1 MLNDVARALRR
12 IESGLL
18 VALLLAMIGVAVY
31 QVVARNLFGTGL
43 TWGDGMVRVALLW
56 VTMIGAMA
64 AGPDGHIRV
73 DVIGRFAGERVA
85 RRLGRITNLFAAAL
99 CLALGWYSL
108 TLIYYD
114 YVDGTPGFG
123 VVPAWVCELVI
134 PVASSIMGVRYLIAS
149 VRPQVLQTGASETQ
163 P

>member
-1 MLNDVARALRR
+1 MMVLSDIARVLRR

-31 QVVARNLFGTGL
+31 QVVARNLFDTGL

-56 VTMIGAMA
+56 ITMIGAMA

-73 DVIGRFAGERVA
+73 DVVGRFASERTA
-85 RRLGRITNLFAAAL
+85 RRLARVTNLFTAIL
-99 CLALGWYSL
+99 CIALGWYSI
-108 TLIYYD
+108 TLIGYD
-114 YVDGTPGFG
+114 YADGTPGFG
-123 VVPAWVCELVI
+123 AVPAWVCELVI
-134 PVASSIMGVRYLIAS
+134 PVASGVMGLRYLIAS
-149 VRPQVLQTGASETQ
+149 IKPTPVEEPEAQ

>member
-1 MLNDVARALRR
+1 MLSDVARALRR

-43 TWGDGMVRVALLW
+43 IWGDSMVRVALLW

-73 DVIGRFAGERVA
+73 DVVGRFVSERIA
-85 RRLGRITNLFAAAL
+85 RRLARVTNVFASVLCFAL
-99 CLALGWYSL
+99 AWYSL
-108 TLIYYD
+108 TLIHYD
-114 YVDGTPGFG
+114 YADATPGFG

-134 PVASSIMGVRYLIAS
+134 PVASSVMGVRYLIAA
-149 VRPQVLQTGASETQ
+149 VRPQVSQTGAPETPQ
-163 P
+163 

>member
-31 QVVARNLFGTGL
+31 QVAARNLFGTSL

-64 AGPDGHIRV
+64 AGPAGHIRV
-73 DVIGRFAGERVA
+73 DVVNRFASERVA
-85 RRLGRITNLFAAAL
+85 LLLARVTNLFTAIL
-99 CLALGWYSL
+99 CFALGWYSM
-108 TLIYYD
+108 TLIAWD
-114 YVDGTPGFG
+114 YADGTPGFG
-123 VVPAWVCELVI
+123 PVPAWICELVI
-134 PVASSIMGVRYLIAS
+134 PVASGVMGLRYLIAS
-149 VRPQVLQTGASETQ
+149 FQRARQGGPETRP
-163 P
+163 

>member
-1 MLNDVARALRR
+1 MLSDVARVLRR

-31 QVVARNLFGTGL
+31 QVAARNLLGTGL

-73 DVIGRFAGERVA
+73 DVVNRFASERIA
-85 RRLGRITNLFAAAL
+85 RRLARVTNLFTAIL
-99 CLALGWYSL
+99 CLALAWYSV
-108 TLIYYD
+108 TLIAWD
-114 YVDGTPGFG
+114 YADATAGFG
-123 VVPAWVCELVI
+123 PVPAWICELVI
-134 PVASSIMGVRYLIAS
+134 PVAASVMGLRYLIAS
-149 VRPQVLQTGASETQ
+149 FQRPRADGSKT
-163 P
+163 PP

>member
-1 MLNDVARALRR
+1 MLNDVARVLRR

-31 QVVARNLFGTGL
+31 QVAARNLFGTGL

-73 DVIGRFAGERVA
+73 DVVNRFASERIA
-85 RRLGRITNLFAAAL
+85 RRLARVTNLFTAMLCFAL
-99 CLALGWYSL
+99 AWYSV
-108 TLIYYD
+108 TLIAWD
-114 YVDGTPGFG
+114 YADATPGFG
-123 VVPAWVCELVI
+123 AVPAWVCELVI
-134 PVASSIMGVRYLIAS
+134 PVASSVMGLRYLIAS
-149 VRPQVLQTGASETQ
+149 LQRPKADAPETQ